1 MAACRHAT
9 VDPVDPLDAFAEL
22 VGGDGSF
29 EVEEGAMLV
38 AALGR
43 PEVDVTREL
52 ARLDEL
58 AASVAAPTLSGLRHT
73 LFDDLGFRGNVEN
86 YYDPAN
92 SHLDR
97 VLATRS
103 GIPIT
108 LAVVTMAVGRR
119 CGVPLAGVGMP
130 GHFLVR
136 DTTAEAVFV
145 DAFDGGRLL
154 DVAGCEALYRRISG
168 DVRAFEPAFLDPVGD
183 RDILER
189 MLTNLTVIHLH
200 RGDTA
205 ALKLVTRARLCIPG
219 VGIEVVDAAVTSL
232 AASGRWDEAAELIE
246 TAIEVHGDA
255 LAEDVATAYRSR
267 VNGLLAR
274 LN

>member
-1 MAACRHAT
+1 
-9 VDPVDPLDAFAEL
+9 VDPVNPLDAFAEL
-22 VGGDGSF
+22 VRRDGSVD
-29 EVEEGAMLV
+29 VEEAAMLI

-43 PEVDVTREL
+43 PAVDVEAEL
-52 ARLDEL
+52 GRLDEI
-58 AASVAAPTLSGLRHT
+58 AGAVVSPTLSGLCHT
-73 LFDDLGFRGNVEN
+73 LFEELGFRGNVEN

-119 CGVPLAGVGMP
+119 CGVPVAGVGMP

-136 DTTAEAVFV
+136 DMTADAVFV
-145 DAFDGGRLL
+145 DAFDGGRIL
-154 DVAGCEALYRRISG
+154 DTSGCEALYRRISG
-168 DVRAFEPAFLDPVGD
+168 DVRPFEPTFLDPVGS

-205 ALKLVTRARLCIPG
+205 ALNLVTRARLCIPG
-219 VGIEVVDAAVTSL
+219 VGIEVVDAAVTTL
-232 AASGRWDEAAELIE
+232 AASGRWDEAADLIE
-246 TAIEVHGDA
+246 AAIEVQGDA
-255 LAEDVATAYRSR
+255 LADEVETAYRGR
-267 VNGLLAR
+267 ANGLLAR